1 MSTTIS
7 ASNGAG
13 SSSPIAVLAEYSAT
27 RTSRNIVH
35 NLIGGGIAVSLVAP
49 NPRSGVVEY
58 LFTDETEAW
67 SCLDLHANETSFVLT
82 DTTTPPVSM
91 TYVVDGEVSIRL
103 DEATSTVWVVSVG
116 FQEVEP

>member
-1 MSTTIS
+1 MTTTIS

-27 RTSRNIVH
+27 RTSRNVLH

-49 NPRSGVVEY
+49 NPRSGVIEY
-58 LFTDETEAW
+58 LFTDETAAW
-67 SCLDLHANETSFVLT
+67 SCLDLHAVETTFVLT
-82 DTTTPPVSM
+82 ETSRPVVSM
-91 TYVVDGEVSIRL
+91 TYVVNGEASIRL
-103 DEATSTVWVVSVG
+103 DAATSTVWVVSVG